1 MRFIDTVIRLEHVP
15 LNSSTGVAI
24 EVWIQNLEYSDEAG
38 LDPSNTSLDPD
49 ESAKGYIISA
59 FSTKRFYMEGVTFHT
74 DEFPSRA
81 RTFSRNMA
89 STCSTPDSK
98 VSVKICFTCYF
109 SGEETIL
116 TICLF
121 SSYDDRTRT
130 VCLSPHKCLL
140 RKAFCTLLQKEML
153 LTTRTNQTLSCSL
166 S

>member
-81 RTFSRNMA
+81 RTFSRSMLA

-98 VSVKICFTCYF
+98 VNIKTCFSRCCNEEAILKDLISFHDETELGQSVH
-109 SGEETIL
+109 L
-116 TICLF
+116 
-121 SSYDDRTRT
+121 
-130 VCLSPHKCLL
+130 
-140 RKAFCTLLQKEML
+140 
-153 LTTRTNQTLSCSL
+153 RTNVSYAEHSAHSSGRECCQQLERIKSHHVC
-166 S
+166 

>member
-1 MRFIDTVIRLEHVP
+1 MIRLEHVP
-15 LNSSTGVAI
+15 LNSSMGVAI

-38 LDPSNTSLDPD
+38 LDPSSTSLDPG

-74 DEFPSRA
+74 DEFPSRV
-81 RTFSRNMA
+81 RTFSRNMLA

-98 VSVKICFTCYF
+98 VSIKGLCNRHCNGRDNPHNLIF
-109 SGEETIL
+109 SF
-116 TICLF
+116 C
-121 SSYDDRTRT
+121 DNRTRT

-140 RKAFCTLLQKEML
+140 RRAFCTLLQKEML
-153 LTTRTNQTLSCSL
+153 LITRTNQILSCLL

>member
-1 MRFIDTVIRLEHVP
+1 MLYFNILILNPKLSSLSYLCISVLSRVKVRFIDTVIRLEHVP

-38 LDPSNTSLDPD
+38 LDPSNTSLDAN

-81 RTFSRNMA
+81 RTFSRSMLA

-98 VSVKICFTCYF
+98 VNIKVCFSPYCN
-109 SGEETIL
+109 GEETI
-116 TICLF
+116 I
-121 SSYDDRTRT
+121 
-130 VCLSPHKCLL
+130 KI
-140 RKAFCTLLQKEML
+140 
-153 LTTRTNQTLSCSL
+153 
-166 S
+166 